1 MRQKKEKEQGQ
12 EKSKK
17 HHLSI
22 GNTVNAVT
30 LKVYLEQ
37 FVKADQTLTEME
49 ESVAEMQK
57 LINNIIENFDKNEII
72 IIAIIHSRDV
82 VADAEDP
89 FLPSVEKPHAHF
101 IIKFKNYKKRIHI
114 STLLNMLDIHF
125 RNPEDATLF
134 KKGCESLGGSY
145 RENAIYLLHNSA
157 QAIKDG
163 KAEYKPE
170 EFIAN
175 LSKTEIESLINGKLN
190 LDKSPKPTLE
200 FLTALD
206 QTAYNLGLNSK
217 PMDRVSAWQ
226 NFYDNLPFS
235 IRSSAKIKY
244 IEESYQRG
252 IRHQPQKTK
261 NGN

>member
-1 MRQKKEKEQGQ
+1 MEDKKF
-12 EKSKK
+12 KK

-49 ESVAEMQK
+49 KIVAEMQR
-57 LINNIIENFDKNEII
+57 LLNNIIANFNKNEII

-89 FLPSVEKPHAHF
+89 FLPSLEKPHVHL
-101 IIKFKNYKKRIHI
+101 IIKLKNYKKRIHI

-145 RENAIYLLHNSA
+145 RENAIYLLHNST

-163 KAEYKPE
+163 KAEYQPD
-170 EFIAN
+170 EFITN
-175 LSKTEIESLINGKLN
+175 LSKSEIESLQNGKLN

-200 FLTALD
+200 FLTTLD

-217 PMDRVSAWQ
+217 PMDRGTDWQ

-235 IRSSAKIKY
+235 IRSSAKLKY
-244 IEESYQRG
+244 VEESYQRG
-252 IRHQPQKTK
+252 IRHQLQKLK